1 MSTNRQQGN
10 MSKWVKC
17 CHKTVAN
24 SSSNQ
29 TRLGHQNRVQKIHK
43 KYQKISEKILNKVYK
58 QIAKSKW
65 LQTNHAQSSRA
76 GIKRLLKRCMTD
88 YRWLAGQR
96 GVCTTLP
103 REDRGWQRERERGRQ
118 LEREQCQQIDTLK
131 EMRPLRG
138 RRERCQLSKLVACC
152 ERGGNPTNGAC

>member
-10 MSKWVKC
+10 MSKWAKC

-29 TRLGHQNRVQKIHK
+29 TRLGHQNRVQKIHE

-65 LQTNHAQSSRA
+65 PQTNHAQSSRA
-76 GIKRLLKRCMTD
+76 GIKRLIKRCMTD

-103 REDRGWQRERERGRQ
+103 REDRGRKSEREVARARAVSTNWHIKRN
-118 LEREQCQQIDTLK
+118 EATARASRTLPAV
-131 EMRPLRG
+131 EARCGL
-138 RRERCQLSKLVACC
+138 RREG
-152 ERGGNPTNGAC
+152 EPN